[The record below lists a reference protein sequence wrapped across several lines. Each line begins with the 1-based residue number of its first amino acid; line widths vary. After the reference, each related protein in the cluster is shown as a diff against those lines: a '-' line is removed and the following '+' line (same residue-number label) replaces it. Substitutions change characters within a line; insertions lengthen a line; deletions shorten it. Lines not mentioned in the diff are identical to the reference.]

1 MSTMIYRNGI
11 GNQAAYQVAGIP
23 FITGSTAL
31 PPGQEDKI
39 SFPSVTRSVTV
50 VSKAA
55 ADLRVH
61 FNSVS
66 DGNVV
71 GGLHFVTL
79 DVAQDSVTFN
89 VKCKEIYVSNADVT
103 TGSYQL
109 FAETTTIQNSEMYIL
124 TGSGLTD

>member
-31 PPGQEDKI
+31 PPGQEDRI
-39 SFPSVTRSVTV
+39 PFPSVTRSVTV

-79 DVAQDSVTFN
+79 DAAQDSVTFN
-89 VKCKEIYVSNADVT
+89 VKCKEIYVSNADAT

>member
-11 GNQAAYQVAGIP
+11 GNQAAYQVAAIP
-23 FITGSTAL
+23 FITGSTTLA
-31 PPGQEDKI
+31 PGMEQKI
-39 SFPSVTRSVTV
+39 SFPAITRSITV

-55 ADLRVH
+55 ADIDVH
-61 FNSVS
+61 FNSS
-66 DGNVV
+66 ADGNVT

-79 DVAQDSVTFN
+79 AAKDSVTFN
-89 VKCKEIYVSNADVT
+89 VKCKEIYISNSDAT

-109 FAETTTIQNSEMYIL
+109 FAEITTIQNSEMYIL